1 LSLRA
6 TLLIRILGQ
15 SLIIRSCK
23 HKLKSKYLVTGG
35 AGFIGSHLV
44 ENLVKQGHDVRVLDN
59 FLTGKRE
66 NIVEFLDKIDLIE
79 GDIRDLNTCMQ
90 AVEGVDF
97 VLHQAALPSVP
108 RSIEDP
114 VLTNEINI
122 KGTLNLL
129 LASKQNNVQR
139 FVFASSSSVYGDD
152 EILPKREGAEGVPL
166 SPYAV
171 TKLVGEKYCQVFS
184 RVFGLSTISLRYFN
198 IFGPR
203 QDPYSQYAAVIPLFI
218 TRIIQGERPAIF
230 GDGEQSRDFTYVANI
245 VEANRLAIEAPEIS
259 GEVINAACGNKT
271 TVNQLFEHI
280 RQNLQK
286 DIDPIHQDPRPGDI
300 RHSFADITRAQ
311 EVLKYEPKISL
322 REGLQITIRWYQGRE

>member
-1 LSLRA
+1 M
-6 TLLIRILGQ
+6 
-15 SLIIRSCK
+15 
-23 HKLKSKYLVTGG
+23 
-35 AGFIGSHLV
+35 
-44 ENLVKQGHDVRVLDN
+44 
-59 FLTGKRE
+59 TGKRE
-66 NIVEFLDKIDLIE
+66 NIAEFLQDIDLIE
-79 GDIRDLNTCMQ
+79 GDIRDLNTCTR
-90 AVEGVDF
+90 ALEGVDF

>member
-1 LSLRA
+1 M
-6 TLLIRILGQ
+6 TLLLRILGH
-15 SLIIRSCK
+15 SLIIRNCE

-66 NIVEFLDKIDLIE
+66 NIAEFLDEIDLIE
-79 GDIRDLNTCMQ
+79 GDIRDLSTCMQ

-122 KGTLNLL
+122 RGTLNLL
-129 LASKQNNVQR
+129 LASREQKIKK

-152 EILPKREGAEGVPL
+152 EILPKKEGVEGVPL

-184 RVFGLSTISLRYFN
+184 RIFGLSTVSLRYFN

-203 QDPYSQYAAVIPLFI
+203 QDPASQYAAVIPLFI
-218 TRIIQGERPAIF
+218 TRIIQRERPVIF

-245 VEANRLAIEAPEIS
+245 VEANRLAIGAPEIS
-259 GEVINAACGNKT
+259 GEIINAACGSKT

-280 RQNLQK
+280 RQILHK
-286 DIDPIHQDPRPGDI
+286 DIDPIHQEPRPGDI
-300 RHSFADITRAQ
+300 RHSFADITKAQ

-322 REGLQITIRWYQGRE
+322 IQGLQETIRWYKERE

>member
-1 LSLRA
+1 M
-6 TLLIRILGQ
+6 TLLLRILGH
-15 SLIIRSCK
+15 SLIIRNCE

-66 NIVEFLDKIDLIE
+66 NIAEFLDEIDLIE
-79 GDIRDLNTCMQ
+79 GDIRDLNTCTR
-90 AVEGVDF
+90 ALEGVDF

-122 KGTLNLL
+122 RGTLNLL
-129 LASKQNNVQR
+129 LASREQKIKK

-152 EILPKREGAEGVPL
+152 EILPKREGVEGAPL

-184 RVFGLSTISLRYFN
+184 RIFGLSTISLRYFN

-203 QDPYSQYAAVIPLFI
+203 QDPFSQYAAVIPLFI
-218 TRIIQGERPAIF
+218 TRIIQGERPVIF

-259 GEVINAACGNKT
+259 GEIINVACGNKS

-280 RQNLQK
+280 RQILHK
-286 DIDPIHQDPRPGDI
+286 DIDPIHQEPRPGDI
-300 RHSFADITRAQ
+300 RHSFADITKAQ
-311 EVLKYEPKISL
+311 EVLKYEPKVSL
-322 REGLQITIRWYQGRE
+322 IEGLQETIRWYQRKE

>member
-1 LSLRA
+1 
-6 TLLIRILGQ
+6 
-15 SLIIRSCK
+15 
-23 HKLKSKYLVTGG
+23 LKSKYLVTGG

-66 NIVEFLDKIDLIE
+66 NIAEFMDEIDLIE
-79 GDIRDLNTCMQ
+79 GDIRDINTCMQ

-114 VLTNEINI
+114 VLTNAINI
-122 KGTLNLL
+122 VGTLNLL
-129 LASKQNNVQR
+129 LASREKEIQK

-152 EILPKREGAEGVPL
+152 EILPKREGVEGAPL

-203 QDPYSQYAAVIPLFI
+203 QDPHSQYAAVIPLFI
-218 TRIIQGERPAIF
+218 TQIIQGERPVIF

-259 GEVINAACGNKT
+259 GEIINAACGSKT
-271 TVNQLFEHI
+271 TVNQLFQSI
-280 RQNLQK
+280 KQILQK

-300 RHSFADITRAQ
+300 RHSFADITKAR

-322 REGLQITIRWYQGRE
+322 IEGLQEAIRWYQGKE